1 MRWSGRSF
9 PLTERNPEMKI
20 LAAVLAFLLL
30 TGCAGE
36 TDFMRPPGMSPVGSG
51 LATEVRPTAAALFV
65 AQTPGHSQSLWNG
78 SRTDLFSDQRAAKI
92 GDVITV
98 LIAINDKATFGNT
111 SGRAQN
117 SEIKGGI
124 NFTNQQSNTM
134 TQWNP
139 QADLTSSSTAQG
151 QGSIDR
157 SENIKLSVAAV
168 VTDVLPNG
176 NLIISGSQE
185 VRVNYELRLLNVAG
199 IIRPI
204 DISRNNTIS
213 YDEIAEARI
222 SYGGRGRIME
232 VQQPG
237 FGQQLWDRFKPM

>member
-1 MRWSGRSF
+1 
-9 PLTERNPEMKI
+9 MKI
-20 LAAVLAFLLL
+20 LAAVLALLL
-30 TGCAGE
+30 LAGCAGDMTE
-36 TDFMRPPGMSPVGSG
+36 IMKAPSMSAVGTG
-51 LATEVRPTAAALFV
+51 LAADVRPTAAALFV
-65 AQTPGHSQSLWNG
+65 AQVPAHNQSLWNG
-78 SRTDLFSDQRAAKI
+78 SHTDLFSDQRAAKI

-111 SGRAQN
+111 TDRALN

-124 NFTNQQSNTM
+124 NFTNQSSTTM

-139 QADLTSSSTAQG
+139 QSDLTSSSSAQG

-204 DISRNNTIS
+204 DISRSNTIS
-213 YDEIAEARI
+213 YDKIAEARI

-237 FGQQLWDRFKPM
+237 VVQQIWDRLKPM